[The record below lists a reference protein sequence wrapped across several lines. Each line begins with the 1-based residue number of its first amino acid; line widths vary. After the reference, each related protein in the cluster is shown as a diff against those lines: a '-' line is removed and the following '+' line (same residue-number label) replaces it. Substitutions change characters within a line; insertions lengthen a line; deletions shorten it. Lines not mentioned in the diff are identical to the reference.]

1 MTDLCEAMKKF
12 GKGIGSAERYRIV
25 EALFSGPKTA
35 GERSSFIKYQIIYY
49 KLMSNT
55 SINIKVIA
63 GSTREGRFSDK
74 AAAWIAKEI
83 KKEKDVAVEV
93 LDLRDYDMP
102 FFNEPVSPSFKQES
116 YKNKAVARFTQKIAE
131 GDTFVIVTP
140 EYNHGTSGVLKN
152 ALDWVYQEWNNKPVA
167 FVSYGSVGGA
177 RAVEQLRLN
186 AIELQMAPIR
196 NAVHI
201 PGEQYFQV
209 LFGKM
214 DSKDLFTSVSKQA
227 EGMIMQLLWWTR
239 VLKNARQSN

>member
-1 MTDLCEAMKKF
+1 MTN
-12 GKGIGSAERYRIV
+12 
-25 EALFSGPKTA
+25 
-35 GERSSFIKYQIIYY
+35 
-49 KLMSNT
+49 NT
-55 SINIKVIA
+55 PLNIKVIA

-74 AAAWIAKEI
+74 AAVWIAEEI
-83 KKEKDVAVEV
+83 SKQEGVAVEV
-93 LDLRDYDMP
+93 LDLRDYDIP
-102 FFNEPVSPSFKQES
+102 FFNEPMSPSFKQEP
-116 YKNKAVARFTQKIAE
+116 YKNEAVARFTKKIEE
-131 GDTFVIVTP
+131 GDAFVIVTP

-186 AIELQMAPIR
+186 VIELQMAPIR

-214 DSKDLFTSVSKQA
+214 DAKELFASVSKQA
-227 EGMIMQLLWWTR
+227 EGMIAQLLWWAR
-239 VLKNARQSN
+239 ALKNAQVNT

>member
-1 MTDLCEAMKKF
+1 MKNNAT
-12 GKGIGSAERYRIV
+12 IQ
-25 EALFSGPKTA
+25 
-35 GERSSFIKYQIIYY
+35 IKA
-49 KLMSNT
+49 
-55 SINIKVIA
+55 IA

-74 AAAWIAKEI
+74 AAAWIAEEI
-83 KKEKDVAVEV
+83 KKQERISAEV

-102 FFNEPVSPSFKQES
+102 FFNEPTSPSFKKEP
-116 YKNKAVARFTQKIAE
+116 YKNEAVARFTKKIEE
-131 GDTFVIVTP
+131 GDAFVIVTP

-152 ALDWVYQEWNNKPVA
+152 ALDWVYPEWNNKPVA

-186 AIELQMAPIR
+186 AIELQMTPIR

-214 DSKDLFTSVSKQA
+214 DAKELFSQQKNKA
-227 EGMIMQLLWWTR
+227 EAMIAQLLWWAR
-239 VLKNARQSN
+239 ALKNARELN